1 MTWVSNIKQ
10 HVLTSYY
17 WISDHDFMHTLI
29 HHYMHY
35 AVYIILTFILTATTP
50 GTTIN
55 FAIASFRYVTSSLT
69 CFRARRERAISR
81 KSTRLYTNSDTYAR
95 IRSVH
100 SYIAF
105 AIIKLQKRCI
115 QHTVQTIG
123 QSRSREIRTH
133 VVLYFTTG
141 HHSGTRHQKKRQAE
155 NKWYVLKG
163 HDENLASCFTCTPSS
178 G

>member
-55 FAIASFRYVTSSLT
+55 FAVASFRYVTSSLT

-81 KSTRLYTNSDTYAR
+81 KSTRLYTNSDTYAK
-95 IRSVH
+95 
-100 SYIAF
+100 
-105 AIIKLQKRCI
+105 KLNQ
-115 QHTVQTIG
+115 
-123 QSRSREIRTH
+123 
-133 VVLYFTTG
+133 
-141 HHSGTRHQKKRQAE
+141 
-155 NKWYVLKG
+155 
-163 HDENLASCFTCTPSS
+163 TCTFIYSVWFYKTAKKMHTAYCANNRSIQIKRNTYPCRSLFHDRTP
-178 G
+178 